1 VKTMSTNFK
10 TLLSLTAFAAFFV
23 STAAMAD
30 YRDYN
35 DKAWNAI
42 YKREHSAAA
51 SRSYRSAAPVIVKSE
66 AATSAKVAQ
75 APTKERAYSYEPA
88 KDAGASTP
96 CGGKAAPAPST
107 AEKVTSNRS
116 FSYEPSTSGPTIRRG
131 SIGSGGS
138 SYERAMRAKGY

>member
-1 VKTMSTNFK
+1 MSTNFK

-51 SRSYRSAAPVIVKSE
+51 PRSFRSAAPVIVKSE
-66 AATSAKVAQ
+66 AVPATVAQAPAKDSGAPKVAQ
-75 APTKERAYSYEPA
+75 AAP
-88 KDAGASTP
+88 
-96 CGGKAAPAPST
+96 KAA
-107 AEKVTSNRS
+107 TSNRS
-116 FSYEPSTSGPTIRRG
+116 FSYEPATSAPAVSRG
-131 SIGSGGS
+131 RSSSASGFSVDVG
-138 SYERAMRAKGY
+138 RRAKGY